1 MFRAK
6 SFYSLAKSLKVFWG
20 AIVRTGKSIESS
32 TATVE
37 LMRVVKTLLSIEF
50 SRGKDFLLDESSR
63 LGHFG
68 KFSRQLGKN

>member
-6 SFYSLAKSLKVFWG
+6 SFYSLAKSLKVFG
-20 AIVRTGKSIESS
+20 GIVRTGKSIESS

>member
-1 MFRAK
+1 MVAR
-6 SFYSLAKSLKVFWG
+6 
-20 AIVRTGKSIESS
+20 RTVGKSIESS
-32 TATVE
+32 TLVTVE

>member
-1 MFRAK
+1 M
-6 SFYSLAKSLKVFWG
+6 
-20 AIVRTGKSIESS
+20 RTGKSIESS

-50 SRGKDFLLDESSR
+50 SRGRDFLLDESSR

>member
-1 MFRAK
+1 MAR
-6 SFYSLAKSLKVFWG
+6 
-20 AIVRTGKSIESS
+20 RTVGKSIESS
-32 TATVE
+32 TVVTVE